1 MTAGAPTRRFTAH
14 VSGRVQG
21 VGYRQFVRRHATDLG
36 VRGSVENLADGRVE
50 VIAEGDQDALDVL
63 LVRLRR
69 GPTHAE
75 VADVQV
81 EWANGGGA
89 LPGFHVY

>member
-1 MTAGAPTRRFTAH
+1 MAAGANVRRFTAI

-21 VGYRQFVRRHATDLG
+21 VGFRQFVRRHATDLG
-36 VRGSVENLADGRVE
+36 VRGHVENLADGRVE
-50 VIAEGDQDALDVL
+50 VVAAGEQDALDVL

-75 VADVQV
+75 VSGVEV
-81 EWANGGGA
+81 EWAEGGGA

>member
-1 MTAGAPTRRFTAH
+1 MPGMTDRRFVAI

-21 VGYRQFVRRHATDLG
+21 VGFRAFVRRVATDLHL
-36 VRGSVENLADGRVE
+36 RGHVENLADGRVE
-50 VIAEGDQDALDVL
+50 VVAEGSQDDLDVL
-63 LVRLRR
+63 LVRLRM

-75 VADVQV
+75 VSGVEV
-81 EWANGGGA
+81 EWSEPAGA